1 MSGVAYELCG
11 IGPRDVWQY
20 TPEEIYFMLDVAAK
34 RYEREQY
41 RADFRAGMVC
51 SLIANVYRDAK
62 RKPEPFTPEDFMP
75 VTKRDNQQQETK
87 KVDKQPV
94 KVAQTEGEMLKMLEI
109 VHGCFKDGVM

>member
-1 MSGVAYELCG
+1 MSGVAYDLCG
-11 IGPRDVWQY
+11 ISPRDVWQY
-20 TPEEIYFMLDVAAK
+20 TPEEVYFMLDVAAR

-75 VTKRDNQQQETK
+75 VTKQQETK

>member
-1 MSGVAYELCG
+1 MSGVAYDLCG
-11 IGPRDVWQY
+11 ISPRDVWQY
-20 TPEEIYFMLDVAAK
+20 TPEEVYFMLDVAAR

-75 VTKRDNQQQETK
+75 VTKRNQETK
-87 KVDKQPV
+87 KVEPV

>member
-1 MSGVAYELCG
+1 
-11 IGPRDVWQY
+11 
-20 TPEEIYFMLDVAAK
+20 MLDVAAR

-75 VTKRDNQQQETK
+75 VTKRNQETK
-87 KVDKQPV
+87 KVEPV

>member
-1 MSGVAYELCG
+1 VSGVAYDLCG
-11 IGPRDVWQY
+11 ISPRDVWQY
-20 TPEEIYFMLDVAAK
+20 TPEEVYFMLDVAAR

-75 VTKRDNQQQETK
+75 VTKRNQETK
-87 KVDKQPV
+87 KVEPV

>member
-1 MSGVAYELCG
+1 
-11 IGPRDVWQY
+11 
-20 TPEEIYFMLDVAAK
+20 MLDVAAR

-75 VTKRDNQQQETK
+75 VTKQQETK
-87 KVDKQPV
+87 KV

>member
-1 MSGVAYELCG
+1 MSGVAYDLCG

-20 TPEEIYFMLDVAAK
+20 TPEEVYFMLDVAAR

-41 RADFRAGMVC
+41 RSDFRAGMVC

-75 VTKRDNQQQETK
+75 VTKRNQETK
-87 KVDKQPV
+87 KVEPV

>member
-1 MSGVAYELCG
+1 MSGVAYDLCG
-11 IGPRDVWQY
+11 IGPREVWQY
-20 TPEEIYFMLDVAAK
+20 TPEEVYFMLDVAAR

-41 RADFRAGMVC
+41 RSDFRAGMVC
-51 SLIANVYRDAK
+51 SIIANVYRDAK

-75 VTKRDNQQQETK
+75 VTKRNQETK
-87 KVDKQPV
+87 KVEPV

>member
-109 VHGCFKDGVM
+109 VHGCFKDGVI

>member
-1 MSGVAYELCG
+1 VSGVAYDLCG

-20 TPEEIYFMLDVAAK
+20 TPEEVYFMLDVAAR

-62 RKPEPFTPEDFMP
+62 RKPKPFTPEDFMP
-75 VTKRDNQQQETK
+75 VTKQQETK
-87 KVDKQPV
+87 KV

>member
-1 MSGVAYELCG
+1 
-11 IGPRDVWQY
+11 
-20 TPEEIYFMLDVAAK
+20 MLDVAAR

-62 RKPEPFTPEDFMP
+62 RKPKPFTPEDFMP
-75 VTKRDNQQQETK
+75 VTKQQETK
-87 KVDKQPV
+87 KV

>member
-1 MSGVAYELCG
+1 
-11 IGPRDVWQY
+11 
-20 TPEEIYFMLDVAAK
+20 MLDVAAK

-51 SLIANVYRDAK
+51 SLIANVYRDQQ

>member
-1 MSGVAYELCG
+1 MSGVAYDLCG
-11 IGPRDVWQY
+11 ISPRDVWQY
-20 TPEEIYFMLDVAAK
+20 TPEEVYFMLDVAAR

-41 RADFRAGMVC
+41 RSDFRAGMVC

-62 RKPEPFTPEDFMP
+62 RKPKPFTPEDFMP
-75 VTKRDNQQQETK
+75 VTKRNQETK
-87 KVDKQPV
+87 KV